1 MGKIKNCRKKI
12 NVTNSNEKYRT
23 NLIEQEITTSTQLV
37 KIAVN
42 IEIASNFKKC
52 QKERYVIKVKQ
63 RFKDKK
69 NKENNNGFIPFT
81 SSINTN
87 FNK

>member
-1 MGKIKNCRKKI
+1 
-12 NVTNSNEKYRT
+12 
-23 NLIEQEITTSTQLV
+23 LV